1 MQYWQRIIAVGFGGF
16 FGGALRE
23 AIELWLAGPFPWGTI
38 VINLLGTF
46 ISAFLVVLFA
56 RKLNLKQTTA
66 DFIMVGILGAFTTF
80 STAVLDMVK
89 LGQIW
94 PALLYFS
101 ITLIG
106 GVMVVF
112 LARWLAKRAVA

>member
-16 FGGALRE
+16 LGGALRE

>member
-1 MQYWQRIIAVGFGGF
+1 MRYWQRIIAVGFGGF

-112 LARWLAKRAVA
+112 LARWLAKRTVA